1 MIIFTT
7 QSGERIVYVDTRWAR
22 SAVYPR
28 LMRAHARGLLTIVG
42 TTAMT

>member
-7 QSGERIVYVDTRWAR
+7 QSGERIVDTRWAR

-42 TTAMT
+42 TTATS